1 MCYQLPMLLDSARTT
16 SVRTTREMRERGA
29 SASSRRPPCSK
40 RRAGPRSEWRR
51 APRPG
56 AAAGAVALVLAL
68 ATQAALGAAGPRLS
82 EAGGPF
88 SEAGPQLPEAGPQ
101 LPEAGA
107 AEPAFSPRALLDRY
121 CVACHNQQLRTA
133 GLTLDTM
140 DVGAVAARPDVWE
153 KVVRKLRGGLMPP
166 AGRAR
171 PAARAYDELAGWLE
185 TRLDRAAAV
194 DPHPGRSDV
203 LHRLNRTEYENAVR
217 DLLALEIDGAEL
229 LPSDDASYG
238 FDNIASSL
246 RISPTHLE
254 RYLAAARKISRDAVG
269 RAAAPPTTRVY
280 TVPADLSQER
290 HLEGLPLGTRGGI
303 LVRHPFPRDGE
314 YEIRAKLALD
324 VLDNIPRY
332 DETHHLD
339 ILLDGD
345 PVERFTFAGEP
356 DPEDLEPAP
365 ISDVDLAGHR
375 RNLDAD
381 WRVRVAVP
389 AGTRDLAAT
398 FVGSAEVLT
407 EASRTG
413 ALQPLRL
420 ALKEPLVRPYAGGF
434 FNDEARTG
442 PYLANLTVT
451 GPFAPGGPGD
461 TPSRRRIFTCTPAA
475 AAEEEACAERIL
487 SALARRAY
495 RRPPSGAELDRLL
508 DRYRDGRQGADF
520 EAGIERALRHV
531 LAHPAFLFRIERE
544 PRDVAPDTTYPI
556 PDLELA
562 SRLSFFLWSSIPDD
576 ELLDVAE
583 RGRLRDPAELDRQ
596 VRRMVADPRSR
607 AFVANFAGQWL
618 YLRNLPEVKPDEK
631 SYPEFDEGLRR
642 ALRREA
648 ELFFASV
655 LREGRSAL
663 DLLTADYTFVNE
675 RLATHYG
682 IPGVKGSHFRRV
694 TLGETSRRGLLGKGA
709 VLAATSYSHRTS
721 PVLRGKWILENLLG
735 TPPPPPPPDVPDL
748 KDDDADGHVL
758 SMRDR
763 MVQHR
768 ASPACASCHA
778 MMDPLGLALENFD
791 AVGRWRTRSEAWTP
805 IDASGA
811 MLDGTAFDGVDG
823 LREALLRRS
832 DLFLTTVTE
841 KLLTYALGRGLTHA
855 DAPAVRGIVRAA
867 AAEDYR
873 FDALLTNV
881 VKSLPFQ
888 ARRSGEGARP

>member
-1 MCYQLPMLLDSARTT
+1 
-16 SVRTTREMRERGA
+16 MRYGKSRLACATGA
-29 SASSRRPPCSK
+29 
-40 RRAGPRSEWRR
+40 
-51 APRPG
+51 
-56 AAAGAVALVLAL
+56 LAL
-68 ATQAALGAAGPRLS
+68 AVLTTAATAAASPPSGGAVES
-82 EAGGPF
+82 
-88 SEAGPQLPEAGPQ
+88 
-101 LPEAGA
+101 
-107 AEPAFSPRALLDRY
+107 AFSPRALLDRY
-121 CVACHNQQLRTA
+121 CVTCHNERLRTA

-140 DVGAVAARPDVWE
+140 DVGVVADRPEVWE
-153 KVVRKLRGGLMPP
+153 KVVRKLRTGLMPP
-166 AGRAR
+166 AGRPR
-171 PAARAYDELAGWLE
+171 PEPHAYDDLASWLE
-185 TRLDRAAAV
+185 TRLDRAAAA
-194 DPHPGRSDV
+194 DPDPGRSDV
-203 LHRLNRTEYENAVR
+203 LHRLNRTEYTNAIR
-217 DLLALEIDGAEL
+217 DLLALEIDAAEL

-246 RISPTHLE
+246 RISPTHLD
-254 RYLAAARKISRDAVG
+254 RYLAAARKISRAAVG
-269 RAAAPPTTRVY
+269 SSATPPTTRVY
-280 TVPADLSQER
+280 TVPGDLSQER
-290 HLEGLPLGTRGGI
+290 HLEGLPLGTRGG
-303 LVRHPFPRDGE
+303 LRVRHHFPRSGE

-324 VLDNIPRY
+324 ILDNIPRY
-332 DETHHLD
+332 EETHHLD
-339 ILLDGD
+339 ILIDGQ
-345 PVERFTFAGEP
+345 PVERFAFAGEP
-356 DPEDLEPAP
+356 DPEDLEPQP

-375 RNLDAD
+375 RNMDAD

-389 AGTRDLAAT
+389 AGMRDLAAT

-451 GPFAPGGPGD
+451 GPFAAGGPGD
-461 TPSRRRIFTCTPAA
+461 TPSRHRIFTCTPAA
-475 AAEEEACAERIL
+475 VDEEEACAERIL
-487 SALARRAY
+487 GTLARRAY
-495 RRPPSGAELDRLL
+495 RRPPSAAELDRLL
-508 DRYRDGRQGADF
+508 DRYRDGRREAGF
-520 EAGIERALRHV
+520 EAGIEVALRHV

-544 PRDVAPDTTYPI
+544 PHGIAPDTTYPI
-556 PDLELA
+556 ADLELA

-576 ELLDVAE
+576 ELLDLAE
-583 RGRLRDPAELDRQ
+583 RGRLRDPAVLDRQ
-596 VRRMVADPRSR
+596 VRRMVADPRSE
-607 AFVANFAGQWL
+607 AFVSNFAGQWL

-642 ALRREA
+642 AMRREA
-648 ELFFASV
+648 ELFFESI

-663 DLLTADYTFVNE
+663 ELLTADHTFVNE
-675 RLATHYG
+675 RLAVHYG
-682 IPGVKGSHFRRV
+682 MPAVKGSHFRRV
-694 TLGETSRRGLLGKGA
+694 TLRDASRRGLLGKGA

-748 KDDDADGHVL
+748 KDDDAAGHVL

-768 ASPACASCHA
+768 ANPACASCHA

-811 MLDGTAFDGVDG
+811 MLDGTPFDGVDG

-832 DLFLTTVTE
+832 DVFLATMTE

-867 AAEDYR
+867 AAGDYR
-873 FDALLTNV
+873 FDALLIGI

-888 ARRSGEGARP
+888 ARRSGGASAPALPVASAPTDGTPREAAAPRVAAAR